1 MVSSPLK
8 YSAYPFSIHLSYF
21 SQNVSTYAIYSSLIP
36 NTLMELNDET
46 FREVLVS
53 RVSYCKNTDLNN
65 EDYKKV
71 LKDFFEKYEDF
82 KNIVKELRFLADI
95 N

>member
-1 MVSSPLK
+1 MK
-8 YSAYPFSIHLSYF
+8 
-21 SQNVSTYAIYSSLIP
+21 NVVLIANKFINNHVLDYTTIP
-36 NTLMELNDET
+36 NTLMELKDET

-71 LKDFFEKYEDF
+71 LKDFF
-82 KNIVKELRFLADI
+82 KNMKILKI
-95 N
+95 